1 MNERLARLFRVERLT
16 DPDEI
21 RRAQFMVAFGLAV
34 VLLMFAM
41 AIEGL
46 VDRNALM
53 IVLPFVIAVAA
64 GALTAV
70 AQKGQL
76 ARAEWAT
83 AMVASAVTAGVVL
96 VQGAGSP
103 RTAVVQCIIVFVA
116 LATRPWMALA
126 EALFALVLVAAAAYA
141 ETSGLPIPLSPSHQP
156 PWTAVLRLLVLSTAL
171 VVVFTLGFDRLHR
184 ALRRHSADLEA
195 AHAELLAAQNRLE
208 QLVAQRADEISRANA
223 DLEAFA
229 SSVSHDLRAPLRHV
243 RQFLEMFAQ
252 EAAELGEERLAPI
265 SEVCA
270 AAAVLSA
277 KTEEMLANPRRSA

>member
-1 MNERLARLFRVERLT
+1 MNQRRARLFRLERLT
-16 DPDEI
+16 DPDQI
-21 RRAQFMVAFGLAV
+21 RRAQFMMAFGLAV
-34 VLLMFAM
+34 VILMFAM

-46 VDRNALM
+46 VDRNPLM
-53 IVLPFVIAVAA
+53 IALSFVIAVAA
-64 GALTAV
+64 GALTTI

-83 AMVASAVTAGVVL
+83 IMVASAVTAGVVL

-103 RTAVVQCIIVFVA
+103 RTAVVQNIIVFVA

-171 VVVFTLGFDRLHR
+171 VVVFTRGFDRLHR

-252 EAAELGEERLAPI
+252 EAAELGQERLAPI

>member
-1 MNERLARLFRVERLT
+1 M
-16 DPDEI
+16 
-21 RRAQFMVAFGLAV
+21 MAFGVAMV
-34 VLLMFAM
+34 ILMFVV

-46 VDRNALM
+46 VDGNPLM
-53 IVLPFVIAVAA
+53 IALPLMAAVAA

-70 AQKGQL
+70 AQQGHL

-83 AMVASAVTAGVVL
+83 IMVASAITTGVVL

-103 RTAVVQCIIVFVA
+103 RTTVAQCIIVFVA

-141 ETSGLPIPLSPSHQP
+141 ETSGLPIPLAPSHLP
-156 PWTAVLRLLVLSTAL
+156 PWTAVLPLVVISTAL
-171 VVVFTLGFDRLHR
+171 VVVFTRGFDRLHG

-208 QLVAQRADEISRANA
+208 QLVAQRTDEISRANA

-243 RQFLEMFAQ
+243 RQFLEMFAL
-252 EAAELGEERLAPI
+252 EAAELGQERLAPI

>member
-1 MNERLARLFRVERLT
+1 MVAVVIEGLFDGNALVIALS
-16 DPDEI
+16 
-21 RRAQFMVAFGLAV
+21 FMVA
-34 VLLMFAM
+34 
-41 AIEGL
+41 I
-46 VDRNALM
+46 
-53 IVLPFVIAVAA
+53 AA
-64 GALTAV
+64 GALSAI
-70 AQKGQL
+70 AQKGHL
-76 ARAEWAT
+76 AKAEWAT
-83 AMVASAVTAGVVL
+83 MMVASTITTGVVI
-96 VQGAGSP
+96 VQGAGSA
-103 RTAVVQCIIVFVA
+103 RAAVVQCIIVFVA

-141 ETSGLPIPLSPSHQP
+141 ETSGLPIPLAPSHQP
-156 PWTAVLRLLVLSTAL
+156 PWNAVLRLVVLSTAL
-171 VVVFTLGFDRLHR
+171 VVVFTRGFDRLHR

-208 QLVAQRADEISRANA
+208 QLVALRADEISRANA